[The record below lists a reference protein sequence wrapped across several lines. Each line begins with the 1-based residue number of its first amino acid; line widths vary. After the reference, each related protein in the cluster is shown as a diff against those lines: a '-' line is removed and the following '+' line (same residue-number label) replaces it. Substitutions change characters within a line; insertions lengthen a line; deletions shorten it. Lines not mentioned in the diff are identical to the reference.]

1 MRALPE
7 DFRELGFYRAGREVE
22 VEPISRTDVEA
33 KGERL
38 RRRRLATLLDRP

>member
-1 MRALPE
+1 MRASPE
-7 DFRELGFYRAGREVE
+7 DFREPGFYRAARE

-38 RRRRLATLLDRP
+38 RRRLLATLLDRP

>member
-7 DFRELGFYRAGREVE
+7 DFRSEVCVGAGRG

-38 RRRRLATLLDRP
+38 RRRLVATLLDRP